1 MAVDGS
7 ITIGIGAN
15 TDEFDKK
22 IADLE
27 KKMSKEENK
36 KIKLQADIGS
46 LEEGFEIARKKT
58 DELADAYQRLEQLQ
72 KAISRGTATPEQ
84 FTMAQDIQSTYGSM
98 QQLETSFLRALN
110 KQDEI
115 ELKAQKTKERYEE
128 INQRVAEYKQKI
140 ENIKLQQQVAEV
152 NRIKEGFY
160 GVGSSIQNAIGQAGR
175 LVLGI
180 FSIRSAYMGVRQ
192 AISTLSQY
200 NSTLANQIQAIKLAL
215 ITAIEPII
223 NFIVGVVSKV
233 VSFIGYILKMLF
245 GIDIFARATALSFN
259 KISKGASGA
268 SKSVK
273 EIRKQLAG
281 FDEANVLNENG
292 TTGGVG
298 GVGGALDGIKDIAKD
313 LQDLNA
319 DGEKVFKNFRKW
331 LLGSDKKTIK
341 GIWEDN
347 LKIIKNFL
355 KDTKKAFEPLGS
367 WIDKKVWQPIKN
379 VFKQTMK
386 DLEPYIEPIKE
397 KFRTE
402 VEKIKPIWR
411 DLIDRYL
418 KPLWGGFATFI
429 KDKVTNP
436 ILDLFRPLGE
446 KIYNFLV
453 PHANSIIKLINKT
466 FGAFGIHLEEWQY
479 KTETATNNVNSD
491 FNGTLNN
498 MEKNSNTKGKE
509 IEKDIN
515 KPLGNIKDKIKD
527 VAKQTLNINTN
538 TSKLDT
544 LKTKLKN
551 IWQTLKDIV
560 TGKWEFTLRASGGGG
575 MGSFGYGSGGGY
587 RAHGGIYYP
596 SKLPK
601 LATGGIINF
610 PGKGVPYNGAII
622 GERGAEAV
630 VPLTDNQQMEL
641 LGATIGKY
649 ITINANVINTMNGRV
664 ISRELKQI
672 KNEQDFAFNQ

>member
-1 MAVDGS
+1 MDGE
-7 ITIGIGAN
+7 ITIGTSLS
-15 TDEFDKK
+15 TDKFDRQV
-22 IADLE
+22 AQLE
-27 KKMSKEENK
+27 KKMQKEEEK
-36 KIKLQADIGS
+36 KIVLQAKI
-46 LEEGFEIARKKT
+46 EVQEQEFEIARQKT

-72 KAISRGTATPEQ
+72 KVISSGKATPQQ
-84 FTMAQDIQSTYGSM
+84 FTMAQELQRTYGSLD
-98 QQLETSFLRALN
+98 QLELSFLKALN
-110 KQDEI
+110 KQDAINE
-115 ELKAQKTKERYEE
+115 KAYEMRTKYEE
-128 INQRVAEYKQKI
+128 INNKVAEYKQKI
-140 ENIKLQQQVAEV
+140 ESIKLQQQVSEV
-152 NRIKEGFY
+152 NRLKDGFY
-160 GVGSSIQNAIGQAGR
+160 GVGSSIQNAVGQAGR

-215 ITAIEPII
+215 VSAIEPII

-233 VSFIGYILKMLF
+233 VGFIGYILKMLF
-245 GIDIFARATALSFN
+245 GIDIFARATALSFG
-259 KISKGASGA
+259 KISAGASGA
-268 SKSVK
+268 SKAVK

-298 GVGGALDGIKDIAKD
+298 GVGGALGGVQDMAKNLKD
-313 LQDLNA
+313 LSA
-319 DGEKVFKNFRKW
+319 EGEKVFKNFKKW

-341 GIWEDN
+341 GIWQDN
-347 LKIIKNFL
+347 LKIIKDFL
-355 KDTKKAFEPLGS
+355 KDTKKAFEPLGK
-367 WIDKKVWQPIKN
+367 WIDRNAWQPIKQL
-379 VFKQTMK
+379 FQETMR
-386 DLEPYIEPIKE
+386 DLAPVINPIKSQFKE
-397 KFRTE
+397 ATKT
-402 VEKIKPIWR
+402 IKDYWR
-411 DLIDRYL
+411 DLVNNQL
-418 KPLWGGFATFI
+418 KPLWKGFTDYMKPNVVDPIIKTFE
-429 KDKVTNP
+429 P
-436 ILDLFRPLGE
+436 IGV
-446 KIYNFLV
+446 KIYNSLV
-453 PHANSIIKLINKT
+453 PYANDIIKLINKT
-466 FGAFGIHLEEWQY
+466 FGVFGVNLKEWEY
-479 KTETATNNVNSD
+479 KTENSTNNVNSD

-498 MEKNSNTKGKE
+498 MEKSSNTKGKE

-515 KPLGNIKDKIKD
+515 KPLGNIKDKIKE
-527 VAKQTLNINTN
+527 VAKQNLNINTN
-538 TSKLDT
+538 TSKLDS

-560 TGKWEFTLRASGGGG
+560 MGKWEFTLRASGGGG
-575 MGSFGYGSGGGY
+575 TGSFGYGGSGGY

-610 PGKGVPYNGAII
+610 PGRGIPYNGAII

-672 KNEQDFAFNQ
+672 KNEQDFAFNS

>member
-1 MAVDGS
+1 MDGE
-7 ITIGIGAN
+7 ITIGTSLS
-15 TDEFDKK
+15 TDKFDRQV
-22 IADLE
+22 AQLE
-27 KKMSKEENK
+27 KKMQKEEEK
-36 KIKLQADIGS
+36 KIVLQAKI
-46 LEEGFEIARKKT
+46 EVQEQEFEIARQKT
-58 DELADAYQRLEQLQ
+58 DELADAYQRLDQLQ
-72 KAISRGTATPEQ
+72 KTIASGKATPEQ
-84 FTMAQDIQSTYGSM
+84 FTMAQELQRTYGSLD
-98 QQLETSFLRALN
+98 QLEISFLKALN
-110 KQDEI
+110 KQDAINE
-115 ELKAQKTKERYEE
+115 KAYEMRTKYQE
-128 INQRVAEYKQKI
+128 INDKVAEYKQKI
-140 ENIKLQQQVAEV
+140 ESIKLQQQVSEV
-152 NRIKEGFY
+152 NRLKDGFY

-200 NSTLANQIQAIKLAL
+200 NSTLANQITAIKLAL
-215 ITAIEPII
+215 VSAIEPVI

-233 VSFIGYILKMLF
+233 VGFIGYILKMLF
-245 GIDIFARATALSFN
+245 GIDIFARATALSFG
-259 KISKGASGA
+259 KIKAGASGA

-313 LQDLNA
+313 LQDLNI

-331 LLGSDKKTIK
+331 LLGSDKKNIK
-341 GIWEDN
+341 GIWQDN
-347 LKIIKNFL
+347 LKIIKDFL
-355 KDTKKAFEPLGS
+355 KDTKKAFEPLGE
-367 WIDKKVWQPIKN
+367 WIDKNAWQPIKTL
-379 VFKQTMK
+379 FKQTMK
-386 DLEPYIEPIKE
+386 DLQPFIEPIKE

-411 DLIDRYL
+411 DLLERYL
-418 KPLWGGFATFI
+418 KPLWSGFTTFI

-453 PHANSIIKLINKT
+453 PHANNIIKLINKT

-479 KTETATNNVNSD
+479 KTETATNNVEGDFKEATTNMQKDSD
-491 FNGTLNN
+491 SKGKSI
-498 MEKNSNTKGKE
+498 EKN
-509 IEKDIN
+509 IN
-515 KPLGNIKDKIKD
+515 NPLGNIKDKIKD

-551 IWQTLKDIV
+551 IWETLKDIV

-575 MGSFGYGSGGGY
+575 TGSFGYGGSGGY

-601 LATGGIINF
+601 LASGGIINV
-610 PGKGVPYNGAII
+610 PGRGVPYNGAII

-630 VPLTDNQQMEL
+630 VPLTDRQQMEL

-649 ITINANVINTMNGRV
+649 ININATIP
-664 ISRELKQI
+664 ISVGNRQVAREIRKIQAEE
-672 KNEQDFAFNQ
+672 NFAFNQ

>member
-1 MAVDGS
+1 M
-7 ITIGIGAN
+7 
-15 TDEFDKK
+15 
-22 IADLE
+22 
-27 KKMSKEENK
+27 
-36 KIKLQADIGS
+36 
-46 LEEGFEIARKKT
+46 
-58 DELADAYQRLEQLQ
+58 ADAYQRLEQLQ
-72 KAISRGTATPEQ
+72 KAISSGKATPEQ
-84 FTMAQDIQSTYGSM
+84 FTMAQDIQNTYGNM
-98 QQLETSFLRALN
+98 TQLETSFLRALN

-115 ELKAQKTKERYEE
+115 ELKARDTRARYEE
-128 INQRVAEYKQKI
+128 INQKVAEYKQKI
-140 ENIKLQQQVAEV
+140 ESIKLQQQISEV
-152 NRIKEGFY
+152 NRLKDGFY

-192 AISTLSQY
+192 AINTLSQY

-215 ITAIEPII
+215 VSAIEPII

-245 GIDIFARATALSFN
+245 GIDIFARATALSFG
-259 KISKGASGA
+259 KINAGASGA
-268 SKSVK
+268 SKAVK

-292 TTGGVG
+292 TIGGVG
-298 GVGGALDGIKDIAKD
+298 GVGGALDGIKDLRKQ
-313 LQDLNA
+313 LQDLNT

-341 GIWEDN
+341 GVWQDN
-347 LKIIKNFL
+347 LKIIKDFL
-355 KDTKKAFEPLGS
+355 KDTKKAFEPLGE
-367 WIDKKVWQPIKN
+367 WIDKNAWQPIKQL
-379 VFKQTMK
+379 FQETMR
-386 DLEPYIEPIKE
+386 DLAPVINPIKSQFKE
-397 KFRTE
+397 ATKT
-402 VEKIKPIWR
+402 IKDYWR
-411 DLIDRYL
+411 DLVNNQL
-418 KPLWGGFATFI
+418 KPLWKGFTDYMKPNVVDPIIKTFE
-429 KDKVTNP
+429 P
-436 ILDLFRPLGE
+436 IGV
-446 KIYNFLV
+446 KIYNSLV
-453 PHANSIIKLINKT
+453 PHANNIIKLINKT

-479 KTETATNNVNSD
+479 KTETATNNVEGDFKEATRNMQKDSNSKGK
-491 FNGTLNN
+491 NI
-498 MEKNSNTKGKE
+498 EKN
-509 IEKDIN
+509 IN
-515 KPLGNIKDKIKD
+515 NPLDNIKDKIKE
-527 VAKQTLNINTN
+527 VTKQTLNINTN

-551 IWQTLKDIV
+551 IWETLKDIV

-575 MGSFGYGSGGGY
+575 TGSFGYGGGGGF

-610 PGKGVPYNGAII
+610 PGRGVPYNGAII